1 MPANAAIGKAI
12 AEQDGQFFYAGRRPT
27 GQGAA
32 LPLAPA
38 SGLGRPSAMAT
49 APGGSPRSLKVP
61 SRLSEQSLLL
71 GTAAGFVAIAGAQ
84 AADLPGKAAPAEY
97 VRICD
102 TYGAG
107 FFFIPGTDTCLRIGG
122 FVRVDYTVN
131 TTPGSRATG
140 STAVPGQRVLGTS
153 YFDSLYGTSARLT
166 LNFDARSNTEYGLL
180 RAFGQFSAYR
190 GQFDGAFS
198 SQGLVNSGTH
208 QSPRA
213 SAINVERAFIQFAGF
228 TFGFSASFFNFY
240 QGDVQL
246 SGNFAATARSTTV
259 LAYTAS
265 FGSGFSATVSL
276 EDSMYRRYGNQDV
289 WVDNAAGANIT
300 PLTRPLSGVYGLTY
314 GAQKVPDIVANLR
327 VDQAWGSAQI
337 MGALHQLT
345 DYGYAGTTTTQIPAL
360 TGQNFGN
367 PTNAAGDK
375 FGWAVGAGVRLNL
388 DMLARGDVL
397 WLQAVYADGALDYAF
412 GTANQGGDRQT
423 ISGAGNLSGV
433 NALNSQL
440 RDAVV
445 ANNLGGVPV
454 VGNASIQTTKAW
466 SVAAGFRH
474 FWTPALRSS
483 IFGAYSDIN
492 QPAAAVGLS
501 DIKYWNVGVNT
512 IWSPVRNLDLG
523 LEVVYHN
530 INARTQAGLVPA
542 ISGGGVPRGQEGA
555 WVGTLRVQRNF

>member
-1 MPANAAIGKAI
+1 FI
-12 AEQDGQFFYAGRRPT
+12 
-27 GQGAA
+27 
-32 LPLAPA
+32 
-38 SGLGRPSAMAT
+38 
-49 APGGSPRSLKVP
+49 
-61 SRLSEQSLLL
+61 
-71 GTAAGFVAIAGAQ
+71 AIAGAQ

-122 FVRVDYTVN
+122 FVRVDYQLG
-131 TTPGSRATG
+131 TTPGSRTG
-140 STAVPGQRVLGTS
+140 ITGAGSAPTTFVGTS
-153 YFDSLYGTSARLT
+153 YFDQLYATSARLT
-166 LNFDARSNTEYGLL
+166 LNLDARSNTEYGLL

-198 SQGLVNSGTH
+198 SQGLVTSGAG

-240 QGDVQL
+240 QGDLQY

-265 FGSGFSATVSL
+265 FGQGFSATLSV
-276 EDSMYRRYGNQDV
+276 EDSMYRRYSNS
-289 WVDNAAGANIT
+289 DNWTTTNSTTGAIG
-300 PLTRPLSGVYGLTY
+300 LFRPTSGLGGLTY
-314 GAQKVPDIVANLR
+314 GAQKLPDIVANLR
-327 VDQAWGSAQI
+327 VDQGWGSAQL

-345 DYGYAGTTTTQIPAL
+345 DYGSAFALGTGIPAGSAQYGFP
-360 TGQNFGN
+360 TQN
-367 PTNAAGDK
+367 AGDK
-375 FGWAVGAGVRLNL
+375 LGWALGGGVRLNL

-412 GTANQGGDRQT
+412 GTANQGGDRST
-423 ISGAGNLSGV
+423 ISGAANFAGI
-433 NALNSQL
+433 NALNTQL
-440 RDAVV
+440 RDGIV
-445 ANNLGGVPV
+445 ATSTGAAPSA
-454 VGNASIQTTKAW
+454 GNPGSILTTKAW

-483 IFGAYSDIN
+483 IFGAYTNIDA
-492 QPAAAVGLS
+492 PAASTLWDV
-501 DIKYWNVGVNT
+501 KYWNVGVNT

-530 INARTQAGLVPA
+530 IQARTQAGGIPQIA
-542 ISGGGVPRGQEGA
+542 PGQSFRGQEGA